1 MSDYVYGLN
10 KSGMSVIKL
19 LNSQKKIFDCWDD
32 NKKIRHLEI
41 EIDYIENKEP
51 ENFVYLRKLN
61 KELDE
66 LYSNLETLESENETN

>member
-32 NKKIRHLEI
+32 NKKVRHFA
-41 EIDYIENKEP
+41 NKQIP
-51 ENFVYLRKLN
+51 KLSLKKIN
-61 KELDE
+61 DKKI
-66 LYSNLETLESENETN
+66 S

>member
-32 NKKIRHLEI
+32 NKKIRHLA
-41 EIDYIENKEP
+41 NKH
-51 ENFVYLRKLN
+51 NKLN
-61 KELDE
+61 
-66 LYSNLETLESENETN
+66 

>member
-32 NKKIRHLEI
+32 NKKIRHFA
-41 EIDYIENKEP
+41 NKQIP
-51 ENFVYLRKLN
+51 KLSLKKIN
-61 KELDE
+61 D
-66 LYSNLETLESENETN
+66 NND